1 MAGENTATTLDALF
15 HEVFLSGEAG
25 IVNVVPQVTKMQRLI
40 ELDEA
45 LNPGDYFKQM
55 IELAGEAGIT
65 YAGPDEDVVTLNA
78 AEASESKEA
87 QVKPYQMFERSTMGY
102 NAADKASAGGK
113 KSFRDATEHMVM
125 NMLRTMRK
133 RVEIDLIYG
142 QVPLGTV
149 ASAVSGQVITIS
161 AATWAPG
168 IWYGMRNAY
177 IDVFQSDDATSR
189 QAGLKIT
196 GIDIANKQLTVSGTV
211 TGITTGDLIY
221 LKGQNS
227 AGTKKSMLGLDKL
240 ATHSSGLLYNINSTT
255 YPDGWKAQTKA
266 ITANLSMQKA
276 LELADMAGIAGC
288 EQDMVLLIPHRAYT
302 NLNADQAALRE
313 YDGSYS
319 QNGSVNG
326 VKSITFVGQT
336 GKLDIIPH
344 TYVKE
349 SECFLF
355 APANFKRIGREIGFT
370 RPGPGGSGADG
381 KIFRELTDQSG
392 FELRCWT
399 KQTLY
404 TPNLPWLVKGTGI
417 TYV

>member
-1 MAGENTATTLDALF
+1 MAGENTATSLDALF

-40 ELDEA
+40 DLDEE

-65 YAGPDEDVVTLNA
+65 YAGPDEDVVALAA

-87 QVKPYQMFERSTMGY
+87 QVKPYQMFERSVMGY

-125 NMLRTMRK
+125 NMLRTIRK

-142 QVPLGTV
+142 QKPLGV
-149 ASAVSGQVITIS
+149 VESVVGQVIKIS
-161 AATWAPG
+161 ETSWAPG
-168 IWYGMRNAY
+168 IWYGMRNAS
-177 IDVFQSDDATSR
+177 IDVFDADDATVE

-196 GIDIANKQLTVSGTV
+196 GVSISTRELTVSGTA
-211 TGITTGDLIY
+211 TGMAAGSLVY

-227 AGTKKSMLGLDKL
+227 AGTKKSMFGLDAL

-266 ITANLSMQKA
+266 INANLSMRKG

-302 NLNADQAALRE
+302 DLNSDQAALRE

-336 GKLDIIPH
+336 GKLDIVPH
-344 TYVKE
+344 TYLKE

-355 APANFKRIGREIGFT
+355 APENFKRIGREIGFT
-370 RPGPGGSGADG
+370 RPGPGGTGADG
-381 KIFRELTDQSG
+381 KIFRELADNTG

-417 TYV
+417 TYT